1 MWNLLCNLNNPQ
13 LHSDRVKILMFSFL
27 EFSDYFYYTECVTIF
42 GRVYRWRVMSWVLY
56 GLLYG
61 ECPLETTCICIAI
74 MDINRETTVQCFY
87 EKQGVAISQI
97 NKKNKENSWNTPHSL
112 HTNNIHCTS
121 SPTSVPSSAIV
132 VCLAAIAAMIFRF
145 PSPIWMYIF

>member
-1 MWNLLCNLNNPQ
+1 
-13 LHSDRVKILMFSFL
+13 MFSFL

-56 GLLYG
+56 GVLYG
-61 ECPLETTCICIAI
+61 DVHLKLHVFALRYNAI

-132 VCLAAIAAMIFRF
+132 VCLAAITAMIFRF

>member
-1 MWNLLCNLNNPQ
+1 MCNHFWQSLPMK
-13 LHSDRVKILMFSFL
+13 SYVMGIVWTF
-27 EFSDYFYYTECVTIF
+27 V
-42 GRVYRWRVMSWVLY
+42 WR
-56 GLLYG
+56 
-61 ECPLETTCICIAI
+61 CPLETTCICIAI

-97 NKKNKENSWNTPHSL
+97 NKKNKENSENTPHSL

-145 PSPIWMYIF
+145 PSPI